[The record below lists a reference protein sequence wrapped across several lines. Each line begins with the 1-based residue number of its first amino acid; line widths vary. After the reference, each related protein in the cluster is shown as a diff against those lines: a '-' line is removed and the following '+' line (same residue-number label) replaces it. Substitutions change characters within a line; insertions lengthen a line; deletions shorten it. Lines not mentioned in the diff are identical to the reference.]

1 MDTGVLLTE
10 VVGNAAG
17 SRRSL
22 EAISRINSLHAPY
35 QKAGKISDDDM
46 LYTLSLFAC
55 EPARWIAKYEWR
67 DLSAIELCAIGVVWK
82 AVGQAMGIDYA
93 VLLGGKTGWADGVE
107 WLDGIRA
114 WSEEYEAAAMLPS
127 ETNHRVT
134 EETLNLLLWM
144 VPASWK
150 PFGHQVVATLMD
162 ERLRRAMM

>member
-1 MDTGVLLTE
+1 MDTGVLLSE
-10 VVGNAAG
+10 VVGHAPD

-67 DLSAIELCAIGVVWK
+67 ELSTIELCAIGLVWK

-93 VLLGGKTGWADGVE
+93 VLPGSKTGWVDGVQ
-107 WLDGIRA
+107 WLDEVRA
-114 WSEEYEAAAMLPS
+114 WSEQYEAVAMLPS

-144 VPASWK
+144 VPPSWK
-150 PFGHQVVATLMD
+150 PYGHQVVATLMD